1 MQLRCTFCQT
11 MFAVSHEEELAALQ
25 TMTEEKLTYSHVYC
39 PKCRRANRV
48 EKVRLERS
56 YPNWKADLKA
66 MEKAVK
72 PEETKPVE
80 AKPEKTK
87 AGSKK

>member
-1 MQLRCTFCQT
+1 MQLRCTYCQT

-25 TMTEEKLTYSHVYC
+25 TMSEEKLTYTHVYC

-48 EKVRLERS
+48 EKARLERS

-66 MEKAVK
+66 MEKA
-72 PEETKPVE
+72 
-80 AKPEKTK
+80 AKPEDETEV
-87 AGSKK
+87 GNKK